1 MCAGVSG
8 RRVWWAA
15 PAGLHSAWPVTAHQP
30 RFLSLPAKISDLT
43 LQASDCVR
51 SCSAG
56 NFFTT
61 DPRGTGPS
69 SSSCCRHPYP
79 PFLPPPRPQQM
90 ASPPPRSSGS
100 GGSLLPSQET
110 GSVHHPP
117 QSVFSF
123 LPFAPSCR
131 LLNTLRFLL
140 YPTCPSG
147 FGVIAP
153 RPLHSHISY
162 RCGLF
167 LLFPFQCQTLS
178 LTLFS
183 LEFPPI
189 IPRSRI
195 TSTLLSQTPFT
206 FQPVSYLTF
215 RQQLIL
221 LITPS
226 FKHLLTCPHD
236 TVLY

>member
-15 PAGLHSAWPVTAHQP
+15 PAGLHSAWPVTVHQP

-90 ASPPPRSSGS
+90 ASPPPREQWVRWVSSAFS
-100 GGSLLPSQET
+100 GNRLRPSSPTVSFQLPSICPFLPAFKYAQV
-110 GSVHHPP
+110 SPLSHMPFWLWCHCPSSPSQPHFLQVW
-117 QSVFSF
+117 SVFAVSISVSD
-123 LPFAPSCR
+123 A
-131 LLNTLRFLL
+131 LLNPLQSRVSTY
-140 YPTCPSG
+140 YPKVTDHVYIVKSDT
-147 FGVIAP
+147 F
-153 RPLHSHISY
+153 H
-162 RCGLF
+162 
-167 LLFPFQCQTLS
+167 LS
-178 LTLFS
+178 AC
-183 LEFPPI
+183 
-189 IPRSRI
+189 
-195 TSTLLSQTPFT
+195 
-206 FQPVSYLTF
+206 
-215 RQQLIL
+215 IL
-221 LITPS
+221 LD
-226 FKHLLTCPHD
+226 L
-236 TVLY
+236 